1 MESDNCTTDH
11 KQSCPIAGSTSF
23 IIIPFVLFVFQS
35 VSLALRIQEIH
46 RGLLLAFPFSHFFHF
61 FTHFLFYNGKKLG
74 GWVLGRRAELDGLVI
89 IRGPL
94 CHTDAETSCQL
105 ANLHRLTFITLAS
118 SVGRKENGSGM
129 AADGPWHP
137 STVQYTDTAVKYSVV
152 YARTYTLMHARTT
165 HCRCLPHNPPV
176 QF

>member
-1 MESDNCTTDH
+1 MSNCWKH
-11 KQSCPIAGSTSF
+11 KFHYYSICFVCLPVSFPGTQNSGDTSG
-23 IIIPFVLFVFQS
+23 FV
-35 VSLALRIQEIH
+35 VSIS
-46 RGLLLAFPFSHFFHF
+46 FFSFFHF

-74 GWVLGRRAELDGLVI
+74 GWVLGRRAELDSLVT

-165 HCRCLPHNPPV
+165 HCCCLPHNPPV